1 TAPFAVKGLERIDT
15 AESRADL
22 VDLFERS
29 FDLRLRTSIVLALA
43 EMNSSDQLSFFASLL
58 PGHSSEAEE
67 RIREFAA
74 LAIGRLGGD
83 GGVDQ
88 LASFLTISGSQASP
102 GLRSAIAIALA
113 SGRSKKAV
121 PVLIN
126 LYDDDSDNGLVQ
138 NSVCGSLESLT
149 HRNWCVRASGQPDY
163 QTPWPD
169 WWRRNAATTNLYGF
183 DQCIKPSDTKP
194 LDD

>member
-1 TAPFAVKGLERIDT
+1 
-15 AESRADL
+15 
-22 VDLFERS
+22 
-29 FDLRLRTSIVLALA
+29 VLALA
-43 EMNSSDQLSFFASLL
+43 EMNSSDQLPFFASLL

-67 RIREFAA
+67 RIRELAA

-83 GGVDQ
+83 DGVDQ
-88 LASFLTISGSQASP
+88 LAAFLKTSGSQASP

-113 SGRSKKAV
+113 SGKSKKAV

-126 LYDDDSDNGLVQ
+126 LYSDKDGLVR

-149 HRNWCVRASGQPDY
+149 HRNWCERANDQPAY
-163 QTPWPD
+163 QTPWSD
-169 WWRRNAATTNLYGF
+169 WWTRNAATTNLYGF
-183 DQCIKPSDTKP
+183 DQCIKPSEAKP